1 VTAGTRLR
9 LYLPQV
15 VCQTLPDI
23 EQRYDAY
30 RANFTL
36 LLGGLVQCMGEAV
49 CISWLPTCPVTIHV
63 LQTRLFCRC
72 VPRAERPGSASSAAA
87 MGLSVQ
93 PCSALNANLPR
104 GLTGGS

>member
-36 LLGGLVQCMGEAV
+36 LLGGLVQCMGAV

-63 LQTRLFCRC
+63 LQTHAFSVDACRAQSGQAVQARQLPWGC
-72 VPRAERPGSASSAAA
+72 QYSPAA
-87 MGLSVQ
+87 LSMQ
-93 PCSALNANLPR
+93 TCHAA
-104 GLTGGS
+104 